1 MVSPTRAAPLEGRS
15 SWLAI
20 AAIIVAMLVFDAWLV
35 YGGRSPG
42 KIAGSLSESP
52 ILTLH
57 AGQTSTF
64 GPGRMDEGS
73 VIACQNNGLT
83 VAAAVPGRGKVASQH
98 LEPATG
104 AGGVTIAIVH
114 RGDDSVTI
122 RCSR

>member
-1 MVSPTRAAPLEGRS
+1 MVSPTRASPLEGRS

-20 AAIIVAMLVFDAWLV
+20 AAIVVAMLAFDAWLV

-42 KIAGSLSESP
+42 KIAGSSTESP

-64 GPGRMDEGS
+64 KPGRMDEGS
-73 VIACQNNGLT
+73 VIACQNSGLT
-83 VAAAVPGRGKVASQH
+83 VSAAVPGRGKVASQH

-104 AGGVTIAIVH
+104 PGGATITIVH
-114 RGDDSVTI
+114 RSDDSVTA